1 FRDIKII
8 QALKMAFFFGG
19 FQTGMAL
26 LGWLAGAQVIRFIEK
41 FDHWVAFGLLLAVGL
56 HMIKEGLEKGDAC
69 DEKCEKNPFDTRV
82 LFVLAVAT
90 SIDSLAVGL
99 GLAFVAAAVVTA
111 ALFIGL
117 ASFTMS
123 LAGVYAGRKIGGLL
137 GKKVDILGGIILV
150 GIGVKIL
157 AEHLG

>member
-1 FRDIKII
+1 
-8 QALKMAFFFGG
+8 
-19 FQTGMAL
+19 
-26 LGWLAGAQVIRFIEK
+26 
-41 FDHWVAFGLLLAVGL
+41 
-56 HMIKEGLEKGDAC
+56 MIKEGLEKGDAC